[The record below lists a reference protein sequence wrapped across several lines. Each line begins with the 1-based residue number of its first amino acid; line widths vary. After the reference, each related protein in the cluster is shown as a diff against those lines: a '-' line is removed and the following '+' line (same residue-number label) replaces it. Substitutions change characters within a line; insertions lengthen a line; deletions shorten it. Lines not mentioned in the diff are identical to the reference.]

1 MWLLDDFLFLLQLFL
16 HFFNDFLHWVDL
28 LILKVLFHLVLDF
41 ILLLTFLFHQ
51 EVWQM
56 KISLFQFKLPHFNL
70 YLNQVVLLA
79 IVHFEQKP
87 LELLFLFY
95 IGLEGLLHFIEDLY
109 VAYVVALYY
118 LYLILLK
125 HYNLDYLHLKVSIF
139 TLSNFLSF

>member
-1 MWLLDDFLFLLQLFL
+1 
-16 HFFNDFLHWVDL
+16 
-28 LILKVLFHLVLDF
+28 
-41 ILLLTFLFHQ
+41 
-51 EVWQM
+51 M